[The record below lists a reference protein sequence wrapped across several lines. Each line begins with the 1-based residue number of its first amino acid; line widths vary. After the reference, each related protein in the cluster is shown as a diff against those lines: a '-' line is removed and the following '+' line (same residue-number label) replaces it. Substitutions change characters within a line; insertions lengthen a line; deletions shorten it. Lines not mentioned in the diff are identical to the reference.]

1 MTAVE
6 TKLAAATPAME
17 EHGVERRVLAI
28 RLVTILFLVV
38 AWEALS
44 HSGLFYEG
52 VLPSI
57 VLIASALIYLLTDPV
72 FYRHLAVSG
81 TEILAGLAIGAALG
95 VPLGILFGS
104 RRFLGRVVAP
114 YVTALATTPKIVFLP
129 IVMLAVGI
137 GSESKIALGALSAFF
152 PIILSTAAGVVHV
165 RPVHLNVGRSF
176 NLTGWQMVRKIYLPV
191 SRAGHHPAQTQQR
204 EAAGIHRELR

>member
-114 YVTALATTPKIVFLP
+114 
-129 IVMLAVGI
+129 
-137 GSESKIALGALSAFF
+137 
-152 PIILSTAAGVVHV
+152 
-165 RPVHLNVGRSF
+165 
-176 NLTGWQMVRKIYLPV
+176 
-191 SRAGHHPAQTQQR
+191 
-204 EAAGIHRELR
+204 